1 MAGRGPSANP
11 LAHVLQA
18 LGEELD
24 LITYNTW
31 HVLLPEGNFL
41 TQVGLTQT
49 AGTCTP
55 SVVCVCV

>member
-1 MAGRGPSANP
+1 MGGRGPSANP

-24 LITYNTW
+24 LITYDTW

-41 TQVGLTQT
+41 TKVMKHR
-49 AGTCTP
+49 
-55 SVVCVCV
+55 